1 MLDTG
6 LGVSHSNWKL
16 GLGGEQ
22 GSEGPSGTNTDCR
35 ERRVRT
41 AGKTADSRQSWRGPA
56 KVCLGPRP
64 GLPPHPSPPL
74 PSPNLNE
81 LLLFQVPLLD
91 AVVPGATEQD
101 VSLDGQTFDTVIVR
115 GLKVVG
121 WADGAHHA
129 VAQLEHLQRRRA
141 EPREGSVWG
150 RP

>member
-1 MLDTG
+1 MEPTQTAG
-6 LGVSHSNWKL
+6 RGGWGQQGRRQTAGS
-16 GLGGEQ
+16 LGGALLRSAW
-22 GSEGPSGTNTDCR
+22 GL
-35 ERRVRT
+35 
-41 AGKTADSRQSWRGPA
+41 A
-56 KVCLGPRP
+56 LGH
-64 GLPPHPSPPL
+64 PPTPPL

-141 EPREGSVWG
+141 EPREGRVWG